1 MKDPAPK
8 QTRKWVRN
16 PSDEAAV
23 RNGCIFSEKRGKF
36 VCDWVELYCRLYEG
50 HAAGKPLVLLDWA
63 RDATMRMFGWLRWSN
78 RWGRWVRRF
87 SEASIWVAKKNGKS
101 PTLAAWGMY
110 LLCGDGEP
118 GQKVFFGAR
127 DGQQAREI
135 AGKHAIE
142 MLAQSQVLSSQCTVN
157 RTLMQITHEQSRS
170 ILRPLSSANSRTQES
185 KEGINGSVLIDETH
199 VCDRDFIRRISRAG
213 LSRSQ
218 PFRIEVS
225 TAGNNPDGYGRE
237 RFDRARRV
245 EQAEPGYEDDRLF
258 VAIHAAPQDVSDEEL
273 DADPLKYG
281 RMANPAMGVLI
292 DPEEYLRD
300 YRASRSGSLQDWLD
314 FKMYRLNVWQKG
326 SNPWL
331 REGDWGRCRRDFAED
346 DLAGMSCV
354 AGLDLARTKDM
365 SALTLVFNNPDDG
378 EACYLLPHF
387 WIPRDRARELASL
400 YPLMEWERA
409 GFLTITPGATTP
421 FGVIEDEFSRL
432 SRIFDVEALAYDPR
446 FAEDTTARMEEQT
459 GVERVLFVQNDNSF
473 ALPTEEFERLVIAG
487 KLWHNGHPV
496 LSWQAGHAHC
506 MKKVSKAKRVVKPSE
521 SSTETVDGIVAA
533 IMALGVLRQGDRMER
548 PRIEVWGA
556 DDD

>member
-1 MKDPAPK
+1 
-8 QTRKWVRN
+8 
-16 PSDEAAV
+16 
-23 RNGCIFSEKRGKF
+23 
-36 VCDWVELYCRLYEG
+36 
-50 HAAGKPLVLLDWA
+50 
-63 RDATMRMFGWLRWSN
+63 
-78 RWGRWVRRF
+78 
-87 SEASIWVAKKNGKS
+87 
-101 PTLAAWGMY
+101 
-110 LLCGDGEP
+110 
-118 GQKVFFGAR
+118 
-127 DGQQAREI
+127 
-135 AGKHAIE
+135 
-142 MLAQSQVLSSQCTVN
+142 
-157 RTLMQITHEQSRS
+157 
-170 ILRPLSSANSRTQES
+170 
-185 KEGINGSVLIDETH
+185 
-199 VCDRDFIRRISRAG
+199 
-213 LSRSQ
+213 
-218 PFRIEVS
+218 
-225 TAGNNPDGYGRE
+225 
-237 RFDRARRV
+237 
-245 EQAEPGYEDDRLF
+245 
-258 VAIHAAPQDVSDEEL
+258 VSDEEL
-273 DADPLKYG
+273 DADPLHYG

-331 REGDWGRCRRDFAED
+331 REGDWGRCRRDFSED

-354 AGLDLARTKDM
+354 AGLDLARTRDM
-365 SALTLVFNNPDDG
+365 SSLVLAFDDQDDP
-378 EACYLLPHF
+378 EAVWLLPHF

>member
-1 MKDPAPK
+1 VKPDAV
-8 QTRKWVRN
+8 TREWIRN
-16 PSDEAAV
+16 PSDEHAV
-23 RNGCIFSEKRGKF
+23 SLGCRFDEARGLY
-36 VCDWVELYCRLYEG
+36 VCDWIENTCKLYEG
-50 HAAGKPLVLLDWA
+50 EWAGQPVKLLNWS
-63 RDATMRMFGWLRWSN
+63 RDATMRMFGWIRWSAK
-78 RWGRWVRRF
+78 WDRWVRRF
-87 SEASIWVAKKNGKS
+87 TEASIWVSKKAGKS
-101 PTLAAWGMY
+101 PTLACWGWY
-110 LLCGDGEP
+110 LLAGDGEQ
-118 GQKVFFGAR
+118 GQKVFFGAK
-127 DGQQAREI
+127 DGQQARKI
-135 AGKHAIE
+135 AGEHARQ
-142 MLAQSQVLSSQCTVN
+142 MLLRSPALLSECDINLSTM
-157 RTLMQITHEQSRS
+157 RISHRPTSSFME
-170 ILRPLSSANSRTQES
+170 PLSSSNSRTQES
-185 KEGINGSVLIDETH
+185 KEGINGSILIDETH
-199 VCDRDFIRRISRAG
+199 VVDRDFIRRISRAG
-213 LSRSQ
+213 LSRSE

-258 VAIHAAPQDVSDEEL
+258 VAIHAAPQDISDEEL

-331 REGDWGRCRRDFAED
+331 REGDWGRCKRDFSED

-354 AGLDLARTKDM
+354 AGLDLARTRDM
-365 SALTLVFNNPDDG
+365 SSLVLAFDDADDP
-378 EACYLLPHF
+378 EAVWLLPHF

-400 YPLMEWERA
+400 YPLLEWER
-409 GFLTITPGATTP
+409 GGYLTITPGATTP
-421 FGVIEDEFSRL
+421 FSVIEDEFSRL
-432 SRIFDVEALAYDPR
+432 ARLFNVEALAYDPR

-506 MKKVSKAKRVVKPSE
+506 MLKVSKAKRVVKPSE

-533 IMALGVLRQGDRMER
+533 IMALGVLRQSGRTER
-548 PRIEVWGA
+548 PRVEIWGA

>member
-1 MKDPAPK
+1 MAAIDRL
-8 QTRKWVRN
+8 TREWIRN
-16 PSDEAAV
+16 PSDELAAS
-23 RNGCIFSEKRGKF
+23 RGCRFDLERGKQ
-36 VCDWVELYCRLYEG
+36 VCGWIEDHCNLYEG
-50 HAAGKPLVLLDWA
+50 EWAGQPMKLLDWA
-63 RDATMRMFGWLRWSN
+63 DDATVRMFGWIRWSKK
-78 RWGRWVRRF
+78 WDRWVRRF
-87 SEASIWVAKKNGKS
+87 TEASIWVSKKAGKS
-101 PTLAAWGMY
+101 PWLSAIGWY

-118 GQKVFFGAR
+118 GQKVFFGAKN
-127 DGQQAREI
+127 GKQARKIMGE
-135 AGKHAIE
+135 HARQ
-142 MLAQSQVLSSQCTVN
+142 MLLRSPALMAECTLN
-157 RTLMQITHEQSRS
+157 ETTMRITHHPTTSFLE
-170 ILRPLSSANSRTQES
+170 PLSSSDKRSQEAS
-185 KEGINGSVLIDETH
+185 EGLNGCILIDETH
-199 VCDRDFIRRISRAG
+199 VVDRDFIRRISRAG
-213 LSRSQ
+213 LSRSE

-331 REGDWGRCRRDFAED
+331 REGDWGRCKRDFAED

-354 AGLDLARTKDM
+354 AGLDLARTRDM
-365 SALTLVFNNPDDG
+365 SSLVLAFDDADDP
-378 EACYLLPHF
+378 EAVWLLPHF

-400 YPLMEWERA
+400 YPLLEWER
-409 GFLTITPGATTP
+409 GGWLTITPGATTP
-421 FGVIEDEFSRL
+421 FIVIEDEFSRL
-432 SRIFDVEALAYDPR
+432 ARLFNIEALAYDPR

-459 GVERVLFVQNDNSF
+459 GVERMIFLQNDNSF

-506 MKKVSKAKRVVKPSE
+506 MLKVSKAKRVVKPSE

-533 IMALGVLRQGDRMER
+533 IMALGVLRQSGRTEK
-548 PRIEVWGA
+548 PRVEIWGA